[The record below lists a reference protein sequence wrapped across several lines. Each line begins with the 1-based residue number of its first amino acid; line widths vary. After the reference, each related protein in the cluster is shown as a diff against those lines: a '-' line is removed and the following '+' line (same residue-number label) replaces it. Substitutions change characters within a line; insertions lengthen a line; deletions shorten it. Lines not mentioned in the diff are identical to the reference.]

1 MTTRTSPGGHIMRKS
16 MLAAVAVA
24 APTFALS
31 VAAPAGAQAGI
42 QGSFTVHFP
51 QGHPASNAPCP
62 ADAFCGVG
70 DLAGSGAATITIEDE
85 TFDEIPDSDCLA
97 VTRVEDVELLSG
109 AGVLEI
115 DSVGT
120 FCRPGGS
127 GGSHASDRSYGSPGT
142 WTFTFTVD
150 GGSGVFAGLTGGGR
164 ETMVTAG
171 GVGSWHLSGVLS
183 G

>member
-1 MTTRTSPGGHIMRKS
+1 MRKS
-16 MLAAVAVA
+16 TLAAVVVA
-24 APTFALS
+24 ATTSALS
-31 VAAPAGAQAGI
+31 LAAPAHAQAGI

-70 DLAGSGAATITIEDE
+70 DLAGWGAATITIEDE
-85 TFDEIPDSDCLA
+85 TFDQIPDSDCLA

-109 AGVLEI
+109 AGVLQI

-127 GGSHASDRSYGSPGT
+127 GGSRASDRSYGSPGI
-142 WTFTFTVD
+142 WTFAFVVD
-150 GGSGVFAGLTGGGR
+150 GGASTGAFAGAVGSGEER
-164 ETMVTAG
+164 MVTAG
-171 GVGSWHLSGVLS
+171 GVGSWHLSGTLTRP
-183 G
+183 